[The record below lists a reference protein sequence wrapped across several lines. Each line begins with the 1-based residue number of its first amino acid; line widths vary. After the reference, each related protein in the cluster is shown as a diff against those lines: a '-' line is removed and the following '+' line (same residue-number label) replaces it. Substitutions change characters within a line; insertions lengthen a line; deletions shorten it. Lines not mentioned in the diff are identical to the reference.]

1 MKNISIR
8 EFVRII
14 LYGLIY
20 SFGLNTIKSCDIT
33 VENHSLSPEF
43 KQDLLYIFEIY
54 KRIITAS
61 GGYAR
66 DCLRQRREEGRRG

>member
-8 EFVRII
+8 KFVRII
-14 LYGLIY
+14 LYCLIY
-20 SFGLNTIKSCDIT
+20 PTIKSCDIT

-54 KRIITAS
+54 NIFHAFKFLSPMQRKRIDF
-61 GGYAR
+61 R
-66 DCLRQRREEGRRG
+66 

>member
-54 KRIITAS
+54 NRIITAS

-66 DCLRQRREEGRRG
+66 DCRRRRCVAGRCG

>member
-20 SFGLNTIKSCDIT
+20 SFGFNTIKSCDIT

-54 KRIITAS
+54 N
-61 GGYAR
+61 
-66 DCLRQRREEGRRG
+66 L

>member
-8 EFVRII
+8 KFVRII

-20 SFGLNTIKSCDIT
+20 SFGLNTVKSCDIT
-33 VENHSLSPEF
+33 VKNHSLPSQF
-43 KQDLLYIFEIY
+43 KQDFLYIFEIY
-54 KRIITAS
+54 NRIITAS

-66 DCLRQRREEGRRG
+66 DCRRQRREEGHRG

>member
-54 KRIITAS
+54 NIFHAFKFLCPMQRKRIDF
-61 GGYAR
+61 R
-66 DCLRQRREEGRRG
+66 